1 MTRRALAV
9 AALLAAG
16 CGGSTEKSSG
26 QPVPKMIDSTAPKP
40 AASATAAPAGSPAGA
55 LQPGVEQSKEALLA
69 EVRKRQLTNEDF
81 KESPSNRDPF
91 RSFLTTFATQ
101 VINVKPQHRIL
112 LEKFALEELKLI
124 AIISGNGTQPKA
136 MFVDPTGMGVSV
148 VRGDH
153 VSKADALV
161 SRVAPDR
168 VFFQLEEDLGGGG
181 KPKLNERVVELH
193 AGENIGAGQ

>member
-1 MTRRALAV
+1 V
-9 AALLAAG
+9 VIAALLIAG
-16 CGGSTEKSSG
+16 CGGAAEKG
-26 QPVPKMIDSTAPKP
+26 TAPPPPPILAKPP
-40 AASATAAPAGSPAGA
+40 AAAAPPGTPGTPVAAM
-55 LQPGVEQSKEALLA
+55 QPGVEQSKEALLQ

-81 KESPSNRDPF
+81 KESPTNRDPF

-124 AIISGNGTQPKA
+124 AIVGGNGTSPKA
-136 MFVDPTGMGVSV
+136 MFVDPTGMGVAV

-161 SRVAPDR
+161 TRVAPDR
-168 VFFQLEEDLGGGG
+168 VFFQMNEDLGGGG
-181 KPKLNERVVELH
+181 KQKVSERVVELH
-193 AGENIGAGQ
+193 AGENVGQ

>member
-1 MTRRALAV
+1 MVIAFLMV
-9 AALLAAG
+9 AG
-16 CGGSTEKSSG
+16 CGGAAPEKGSG
-26 QPVPKMIDSTAPKP
+26 VPPPPIVARPP
-40 AASATAAPAGSPAGA
+40 AAAAPPGSPVAA
-55 LQPGVEQSKEALLA
+55 MQPGVEQSKEALLQ

-81 KESPSNRDPF
+81 KESPTNRDPF

-124 AIISGNGTQPKA
+124 AIVGGNGTSPKA
-136 MFVDPTGMGVSV
+136 MFVDPTGTGVAV

-161 SRVAPDR
+161 TRVAPDR
-168 VFFQLEEDLGGGG
+168 VFFQMNEDLGGGG
-181 KPKLNERVVELH
+181 KQKVSERVVELH
-193 AGENIGAGQ
+193 AGENVGQ

>member
-1 MTRRALAV
+1 MRRGIALLLFV
-9 AALLAAG
+9 AACGALVGA
-16 CGGSTEKSSG
+16 CGGPSDADRAA
-26 QPVPKMIDSTAPKP
+26 PPPKP
-40 AASATAAPAGSPAGA
+40 PPRPINPPPATSPVSN

-69 EVRKRQLTNEDF
+69 EVRKRQLTNDDF

-101 VINVKPQHRIL
+101 IINVKPQHRII

-124 AIISGNGTQPKA
+124 AIVGGNGTQPKA

-161 SRVAPDR
+161 TRVAPDR
-168 VFFQLEEDLGGGG
+168 VFFQMEEDLGAGG
-181 KPKLNERVVELH
+181 KPKLTERVVELH
-193 AGENIGAGQ
+193 AGENVGQ